1 MNWPRLHW
9 FAGTVTLV
17 LFPLAGGYM
26 RYVAH
31 VPLLADAPRLV
42 YRSRFLFLLLIAVA
56 NLALSHTQPTKFIQ
70 RFAQALIL
78 ISPAAMLAA
87 FFIDPSH
94 GIHSS
99 LLTATTMRA
108 LFLAGLLLAFTARP
122 RPKTVLDSCES
133 DRAHMV
139 GRATELKR

>member
-9 FAGTVTLV
+9 SAGTLTLA

-31 VPLLADAPRLV
+31 VPVLLDAPRLV
-42 YRSRFLFLLLIAVA
+42 YRSRFLFLLLIAIA

-70 RFAQALIL
+70 RFAQAIVL
-78 ISPAAMLAA
+78 ISPAAMIGA
-87 FFIDPSH
+87 FFIDPAR
-94 GIHSS
+94 GVHSS

-108 LFLAGLLLAFTARP
+108 LFLAGLLLAFAGRP
-122 RPKTVLDSCES
+122 RPKTDDDHSEFNRHGVLNMKS
-133 DRAHMV
+133 
-139 GRATELKR
+139 